1 MALDERIKISDN
13 EIKDR
18 ETAWSSWSSDEID
31 EYELLIGKLLK
42 SKNMENI
49 LSQKKFEY
57 PPLGRPFVAQKE
69 KIRNVGKD

>member
-31 EYELLIGKLLK
+31 EYE
-42 SKNMENI
+42 
-49 LSQKKFEY
+49 
-57 PPLGRPFVAQKE
+57 
-69 KIRNVGKD
+69 